1 MLCLCQEH
9 VELEAETSGDA
20 EGASGGRESKP
31 HRLERHLQ
39 QGPGGV
45 LGRLQPAGVRD
56 AATAL
61 PWRWCLQPAAGVPRG
76 QGTVLPRGEVGSAR
90 CPRSDGCGPFLEV
103 LWLAQGVA
111 VQHSKAS

>member
-1 MLCLCQEH
+1 MLVEAAPPARWEDSAMLRLCQEH
-9 VELEAETSGDA
+9 VEPEAETSGDA

-31 HRLERHLQ
+31 QRLERHLQ

-61 PWRWCLQPAAGVPRG
+61 PWRWCLQPAAGGPARPGHSPPPRRGGQRPVPT
-76 QGTVLPRGEVGSAR
+76 Q
-90 CPRSDGCGPFLEV
+90 
-103 LWLAQGVA
+103 
-111 VQHSKAS
+111 

>member
-56 AATAL
+56 TATAL
-61 PWRWCLQPAAGVPRG
+61 PWRWCLQPAAGGPARPGHSPPARRGGQRPVPT
-76 QGTVLPRGEVGSAR
+76 Q
-90 CPRSDGCGPFLEV
+90 
-103 LWLAQGVA
+103 
-111 VQHSKAS
+111 